1 MRKFVTACGAAMCFS
16 GATAAIAMTGNDH
29 SNTLDVFFRCSS
41 ISSLWHVIATGNWAF
56 TC

>member
-41 ISSLWHVIATGNWAF
+41 IASLWHVIATGNWAF